1 VNSSKNAGMSKC
13 TICFVLL
20 LSLICAGTAEAQQPK
35 LTKIGWLAEQ
45 VGSGRE
51 LFRGEFLKLGYI
63 EGKNL
68 VYEYRYSEKKPDS
81 LPALADELV
90 CLQVDVLIAN
100 STAPAIAAKN
110 LQEPYPSFF

>member
-1 VNSSKNAGMSKC
+1 MSKC

-68 VYEYRYSEKKPDS
+68 VYEYRYSEKN
-81 LPALADELV
+81 L
-90 CLQVDVLIAN
+90 
-100 STAPAIAAKN
+100 TACQLWQMSWYVSK
-110 LQEPYPSFF
+110 LMYL